1 MSAILIK
8 GVPDP
13 WRDRLKELAVQH
25 RRSVNQEVLTL
36 LGIFLD
42 QHSVPAQ
49 KKLFRFKKPLTEAY
63 LAAAK
68 KEGRL

>member
-8 GVPDP
+8 GIPDP
-13 WRDRLKELAVQH
+13 WKERLKELASQH

-36 LGIFLD
+36 LGVFLEE
-42 QHSVPAQ
+42 HAVPAP
-49 KKLFRFKKPLTEAY
+49 KKLFRFKTPLTEGY

-68 KEGRL
+68 REGRL